1 MELYGE
7 LVPEAS
13 QNKNR
18 IYTRDRRR
26 HLGPTGL
33 RVPVCHEVD
42 DTCFIASTPKT
53 QLPWISRWSP
63 INSSAAPINFAAAYT
78 PTVTLHLRQ
87 LQSILFLHKPKTTKN
102 PQRVK
107 LRSPE
112 PRSHA
117 IYHGSN
123 DNHRLSG
130 VEQTTSFQNR
140 SRSSCSTRQ
149 SSNVLLAHRWQ
160 NSEVPNKRSLTSTSR
175 SSRKRSLQRI

>member
-1 MELYGE
+1 MTSWPKHRACALW
-7 LVPEAS
+7 LAINLFWSIFHKTTIDAVLLLL
-13 QNKNR
+13 Q
-18 IYTRDRRR
+18 
-26 HLGPTGL
+26 
-33 RVPVCHEVD
+33 
-42 DTCFIASTPKT
+42 KT
-53 QLPWISRWSP
+53 QLPLISRWSP
-63 INSSAAPINFAAAYT
+63 INSSTAPINFAAAYT

-112 PRSHA
+112 PRSHI